1 MKLEKWFALNKLSL
15 TISKT
20 NYMIFCKCQVE
31 QNIRVSLGNK
41 LISKVNETKF
51 LGVIIDD
58 ELNWHRHIKQT
69 VSKLQKITITII
81 TVTITML

>member
-1 MKLEKWFALNKLSL
+1 
-15 TISKT
+15 
-20 NYMIFCKCQVE
+20 MIFCKCQVG

-41 LISKVNETKF
+41 LINKVNETTF

-69 VSKLQKITITII
+69 VSKLQKNYYVIKRASRLLSIS
-81 TVTITML
+81 